1 MQTAAFSRH
10 HPPLQLLL
18 AISGQSGARQAGE
31 WAQFTAQFPTRYR
44 RPKHGGE
51 PTLRFY
57 GNAVSTIWRVGWG
70 GGRLHRA
77 CVMGVRGQGV
87 GCSVPRMSCW
97 GNFSLG
103 RCLAP
108 FEWLFLQ
115 LSLAPLPPGLS
126 PPPGGRAGLLSP
138 KHLGDATA
146 TPFTGAAGS
155 ICMWNIN
162 SSGPFPSR

>member
-70 GGRLHRA
+70 EVAQGVCHGGEGTRGWMLCTPHVLLGQLLSGKMPGTIRVALPPALTGTPPPRPFSSTWGAGRLVEPQTPWGCHRH
-77 CVMGVRGQGV
+77 
-87 GCSVPRMSCW
+87 PIHWSCRQY
-97 GNFSLG
+97 LYV
-103 RCLAP
+103 
-108 FEWLFLQ
+108 EY
-115 LSLAPLPPGLS
+115 
-126 PPPGGRAGLLSP
+126 
-138 KHLGDATA
+138 
-146 TPFTGAAGS
+146 
-155 ICMWNIN
+155 
-162 SSGPFPSR
+162 